1 MSGWAKVREHVWVNE
16 LGTPVLKH
24 TKYLLPD
31 GSSRFPW
38 QHTTD
43 FGNGITRW
51 FGGDGKDYGI
61 PHPLIY
67 PRDVF
72 EQADRR
78 QHIYVVEGEA
88 DVDAAFEHGL
98 LAVTAGA
105 AGAFGRE
112 HALLFKGWGG
122 RVSIVRDNDLPGA
135 WSAAK
140 AYDALRAVGIPAG
153 RLRVARGRCTGARAD
168 LRDHL
173 EAGYTV
179 EDLISEPIAT
189 VRRLAARATSET
201 FAAAGYPDGVNPTT
215 GYVWVSPS
223 DAAQLNSWKPVSS

>member
-1 MSGWAKVREHVWVNE
+1 MTGWVKVRAHIWTDEHR
-16 LGTPVLKH
+16 TPVLRH
-24 TKYLLPD
+24 TKYLTPD
-31 GSSRFPW
+31 GEVRFPW
-38 QHTTD
+38 EHRED
-43 FGNGITRW
+43 FGNGIARW
-51 FGGDGKDYGI
+51 FSGDGKDYGI

-67 PRDVF
+67 RRDVF

-78 QHIYVVEGEA
+78 QHCLVVEGEV
-88 DVDAAFEHGL
+88 DVDAATEHGL

-112 HALLFKGWGG
+112 HALLFKGWGD

-135 WSAAK
+135 YGAAK
-140 AYDALRAVGIPAG
+140 AYDALRAVGIPAS
-153 RLRVARGRCTGARAD
+153 RLRVARGRCRGKGAD

-173 EAGYTV
+173 DAGYTA

-201 FAAAGYPDGVNPTT
+201 FTASGYDGMNPTT

-223 DAAQLNSWKPVSS
+223 DAAQLNSWKPVST